1 MKTIGLLGGMSWE
14 STVSYY
20 RALNEGVKAAR
31 GGLHSARIILNSLE
45 FAEIETLQSKG
56 DWQALADILVEAG
69 LAIERAG
76 ADGLLICTNTMHKV
90 APEVQAALSI
100 PLLHIA
106 DATGEVLKS
115 AGIRQIGLLGTRY
128 TMEQPFYRDRIEQQ
142 FGIDVLVPDLAERD
156 AIHRIIFEELCQGV
170 ISDASRSVFLDAI
183 SALAGRGAQGVIL
196 GCTEIALLVKP
207 SDTDVPLF
215 DTTQIHV
222 DQAVRWALVS
232 RLVDSQTY

>member
-1 MKTIGLLGGMSWE
+1 MRTIGLLGGMSWE

-69 LAIERAG
+69 LAVERAG

-115 AGIRQIGLLGTRY
+115 AGIRQIGLMGTRY

-222 DQAVRWALVS
+222 DQAVRWALVP
-232 RLVDSQTY
+232 R

>member
-69 LAIERAG
+69 LAVERAG

-115 AGIRQIGLLGTRY
+115 AGIRQIGLVGTRY

-222 DQAVRWALVS
+222 DQAVRWALVP
-232 RLVDSQTY
+232 R

>member
-1 MKTIGLLGGMSWE
+1 MSWE

>member
-1 MKTIGLLGGMSWE
+1 VKTIGLLGGMSWE

>member
-1 MKTIGLLGGMSWE
+1 MSWE

-69 LAIERAG
+69 LSVERAG

-222 DQAVRWALVS
+222 DQAVRWVLDIA
-232 RLVDSQTY
+232 R

>member
-1 MKTIGLLGGMSWE
+1 MRTIGLLGGMSWE

-69 LAIERAG
+69 LAVERAG

-115 AGIRQIGLLGTRY
+115 AGIRQIGLVGTRY

-222 DQAVRWALVS
+222 DQAVRWALVP
-232 RLVDSQTY
+232 R

>member
-215 DTTQIHV
+215 DTTQIHCG
-222 DQAVRWALVS
+222 WC
-232 RLVDSQTY
+232 SQRAMSSVPFG